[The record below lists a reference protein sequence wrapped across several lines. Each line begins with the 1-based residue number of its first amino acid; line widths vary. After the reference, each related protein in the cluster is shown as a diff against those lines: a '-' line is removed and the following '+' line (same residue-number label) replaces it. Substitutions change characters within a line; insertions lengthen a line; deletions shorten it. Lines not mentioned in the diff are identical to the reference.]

1 MGVPQEVRWGVPG
14 EVRRA
19 PVGVPKDR
27 PGVSP
32 WVSPRRC
39 SGDWGGVSWGPC
51 GCPQGGASGCPRAWG
66 VSVGLPK
73 EVHRISMDV
82 PKERPAV
89 SPWASPRRSFWVS
102 PGRSLRSPRCPH
114 GDVSGPH
121 WCPQEGARGVPLG
134 VPKETPLSLGMS
146 PWVSHGAALGGSHQ
160 CHRGGSLWGGHGPQP
175 PPGAPPQALPSEGEE
190 DELPEEEE
198 EEVGDGRTPAAEP
211 AVSRRTEERS
221 RKPPGRSAAEQG
233 GQWRQQR
240 GCSAGS
246 GGRVGVVTGL
256 WWW

>member
-39 SGDWGGVSWGPC
+39 SGEWGGVSWGPC

-66 VSVGLPK
+66 VSVGLPR
-73 EVHRISMDV
+73 EVRRISMDV
-82 PKERPAV
+82 PKERPVV
-89 SPWASPRRSFWVS
+89 SPWVSPRRSFWVS

-114 GDVSGPH
+114 GGVSGPH

-160 CHRGGSLWGGHGPQP
+160 CHRGGSLWGPGVGTALSPLPALRPRLCPARERRMSCPRRRRRRSGTAERPQ
-175 PPGAPPQALPSEGEE
+175 
-190 DELPEEEE
+190 
-198 EEVGDGRTPAAEP
+198 
-211 AVSRRTEERS
+211 RS
-221 RKPPGRSAAEQG
+221 RQ
-233 GQWRQQR
+233 
-240 GCSAGS
+240 SAGGPRRGAGNRRAAALQS
-246 GGRVGVVTGL
+246 RVGNGGNNGAAVLAAGGG
-256 WWW
+256 WGW